1 MSSQYPSEIHPELHP
16 AVVVWPVVP
25 VVVVIPVVPVVPVV
39 AVVAGVVVV
48 PVEVIVE
55 PPVEL
60 VDPEMVAVS
69 VHKVNFF
76 IYMDICLTLCLNFTL
91 FGQNFDKNWIF
102 YIKKLSIE
110 FT

>member
-16 AVVVWPVVP
+16 AVVVWLVVP

-60 VDPEMVAVS
+60 VDPEMVAVP

-76 IYMDICLTLCLNFTL
+76 IHMDTCLTFVP
-91 FGQNFDKNWIF
+91 QF
-102 YIKKLSIE
+102 YPIWTKL
-110 FT
+110 

>member
-1 MSSQYPSEIHPELHP
+1 MSSQYPSEIHPELHS
-16 AVVVWPVVP
+16 AVVVWSVVP

-55 PPVEL
+55 SPVEL
-60 VDPEMVAVS
+60 VDPKMVAVS

-76 IYMDICLTLCLNFTL
+76 IYMDTCLTFVP
-91 FGQNFDKNWIF
+91 QF
-102 YIKKLSIE
+102 YPILTKL
-110 FT
+110 

>member
-1 MSSQYPSEIHPELHP
+1 MSSQYPSEIHPELHS
-16 AVVVWPVVP
+16 AVVVWSVVP

-39 AVVAGVVVV
+39 ARVVVV

-76 IYMDICLTLCLNFTL
+76 IYMDTCLTFVP
-91 FGQNFDKNWIF
+91 QF
-102 YIKKLSIE
+102 YPIWTKL
-110 FT
+110 

>member
-16 AVVVWPVVP
+16 AVVVWLVVP
-25 VVVVIPVVPVVPVV
+25 VVVVIPVVPVV
-39 AVVAGVVVV
+39 AVVVVV

-76 IYMDICLTLCLNFTL
+76 IYMDICLTLCLNFIL